1 MAKMKKDTKE
11 RIGPSGDPLHWD
23 GTIRSKSMKYRV
35 YALQIIA
42 TIFLFFMFIVNWAM
56 NPESFEVRFHSA
68 YLGSVPFITVGIIGI
83 IMGAI
88 VCVLPSFVHA
98 IESNW
103 RFVFGWEYTRGRGIL
118 MLMVI
123 LIVITLLIKPLN
135 MYLIILQSFIAF
147 FYLAA
152 LIFGMYGIWHL
163 KGTHLIT
170 AGMFTFFTAISRPK
184 PPSDLDLVLVFGFSF
199 LLFMEVSSSAIRQHL
214 LASEELV
221 PVKYQA
227 RMVDRYMR
235 YLALFSTLCLLL
247 TYVTLK
253 GRYLINFLSPVW
265 SIEAIEVQGYLGLI
279 LPALM
284 FILLIWVLR
293 LIYDILRGET
303 IKPIEDEDEEEKKK
317 GYFERFFSYRVKG

>member
-1 MAKMKKDTKE
+1 
-11 RIGPSGDPLHWD
+11 
-23 GTIRSKSMKYRV
+23 
-35 YALQIIA
+35 
-42 TIFLFFMFIVNWAM
+42 M
-56 NPESFEVRFHSA
+56 NPYSFEVRDHSA
-68 YLGSVPFITVGIIGI
+68 YLGTVSFITVGIIGVI
-83 IMGAI
+83 VGAI
-88 VCVLPSFVHA
+88 VCALPSVVHA

-103 RFVFGWEYTRGRGIL
+103 RFVFGWKYTRRRGLL

-123 LIVITLLIKPLN
+123 LVVLTLVIRPLN

-184 PPSDLDLVLVFGFSF
+184 PPSELDLVLVFVFSF

-221 PVKYQA
+221 PVRFQA

-235 YLALFSTLCLLL
+235 YLALFSTLGLVL
-247 TYVTLK
+247 TYVVLY
-253 GRYLINFLSPVW
+253 GRYMVNFVSPAW
-265 SIEAIEVQGYLGLI
+265 AIEAIEVQGYLGLI
-279 LPALM
+279 IPSLM
-284 FILLIWVLR
+284 IILVIWVLR
-293 LIYDILRGET
+293 HVYDVLRGET
-303 IKPIEDEDEEEKKK
+303 IRPIEDDDEEEKKK
-317 GYFERFFSYRVKG
+317 GYFERFLVSYRIKS